1 MGFDVNCG
9 VRALKTNLALSQVR
23 PKIKELVDTL
33 FQIVPA
39 GLGSR
44 GEIILKGNQI
54 NDVLIDGAQWAVRQ
68 GYGTEDD
75 LEHTEEKGKV
85 PKANP
90 ANVSQTAIKREQGQV
105 GTLGSG
111 NHYLEIQYVDEVYDE
126 AIAKQ
131 FGLSKDQILVS
142 IHCGSR
148 ALGHQIGTDYLRIL
162 ADAVRKYNIKIKD
175 RELVCAPFGSEEG
188 QRYFSATNCAI
199 NYAFANRQVIA
210 HLVRKGLSKVF
221 PDAEVKTLYDVGHNT
236 AKLEK
241 HEIDGK
247 LKEVIVHRKGA
258 TRAFGP
264 DREEVPKDYK
274 NAGQPVLIGGSMG
287 TYSYILAGTAEGM
300 KKAFGSSCHGA
311 GRTMS
316 RIAAK
321 KKYWGSTLVKE
332 LESNGIYIRG
342 HSMSGLAEEAPDA
355 YKDVSVVVN
364 ATHDAGVAKKVARL
378 KPMGNVKG

>member
-54 NDVLIDGAQWAVRQ
+54 NDVLIDGAQWAVKQ

-85 PKANP
+85 PKADP

-175 RELVCAPFGSEEG
+175 RELVCAPFSSEEG

-210 HLVRKGLSKVF
+210 HLVRRGLSKVF

-287 TYSYILAGTAEGM
+287 TYSYILAGTAEGV

-332 LESNGIYIRG
+332 LESKGIYIRG